1 MTVEILKKWLEE
13 ERIILVDV
21 GVRGGVHARWT
32 RLAPILRVIGFD
44 ADAAECTA
52 INDQSKSPPYPLHC
66 FPYALGRRDG
76 ERRTLQFTRQLGCS
90 SLYAPNAK
98 FVNEFH
104 YGWAFENIANQP
116 VIVTT
121 LDTVCRNEK
130 FLPDFLKIDVQGSG
144 LDILFGSETILPHI
158 LALEIEVEFSPIYV
172 GEPLFSDIDTYLR
185 EHGFI
190 LLGLRRTFW
199 RRKYSSELPLTPLGG
214 QIIHGDVIYINARR
228 IWQEN
233 NIDIKGILKFCAI
246 LSAYRQEDLLAK
258 LLMEPHQALERL
270 SEHERKKIF
279 FELMHRPSTAS
290 KVLRKIL
297 RLANMIS
304 GTKLDNT
311 RLRALVDALK
321 DPTATDWHDPDFF

>member
-13 ERIILVDV
+13 ERIVLADA
-21 GVRGGVHARWT
+21 GARGGVHARWIP
-32 RLAPILRVIGFD
+32 LAPILRVYGFE
-44 ADAAECTA
+44 ADAAECA
-52 INDQSKSPPYPLHC
+52 VINDQSKSLPYPLNC

-76 ERRTLQFTRQLGCS
+76 ESRTLQFTRQLGCS
-90 SLYAPNAK
+90 SLYTPNTIL
-98 FVNEFH
+98 VNEFH
-104 YGWAFENIANQP
+104 YGWAFEDIGNQP

-121 LDTVCRNEK
+121 LDSVCRNER
-130 FLPDFLKIDVQGSG
+130 FLPDFLKIDAQGSG
-144 LDILFGSETILPHI
+144 LDILFGSETILPYV
-158 LALEIEVEFSPIYV
+158 LALEMEVEFSPIYV

-185 EHGFI
+185 GHGFI
-190 LLGLRRTFW
+190 LLGLRRTSW

-214 QIIHGDVIYINARR
+214 QIIHGDVLYINARR

-246 LSAYRQEDLLAK
+246 LSAYRQEDLLAQ
-258 LLMEPHQALERL
+258 LLMGPHQALERL

-279 FELMHRPSTAS
+279 LALMHRPSTVS

-297 RLANMIS
+297 RLANMMS
-304 GTKLDNT
+304 VTELDNT

-321 DPTATDWHDPDFF
+321 DPAATDWHDPDFF